1 VTRRTAA
8 VASARP
14 PLAAARVQ
22 FASLPPA
29 LPERTMRW
37 LLTMFIAL
45 AVLTALQPWLRRLGI
60 GRLPGDF
67 NFRIGGR
74 EYPFPFASTL
84 LMTALVFLIGR
95 LL

>member
-1 VTRRTAA
+1 
-8 VASARP
+8 
-14 PLAAARVQ
+14 
-22 FASLPPA
+22 
-29 LPERTMRW
+29 MRW

-45 AVLTALQPWLRRLGI
+45 AVLTALQPWLRKLGI

-67 NFRIGGR
+67 NFRIGRR
-74 EYPFPFASTL
+74 EYSFPFASTL